1 MRAPAWVSSIL
12 DSKEV
17 PRYLVPEAARYL
29 QIPAPTLTSWV
40 AGRKYPVSD
49 GEKEFTPLIHRPEGD
64 PRLSFSNLVEAH
76 VLRALRTK
84 HKVPMKAVRMA
95 LDYAQERF
103 GIHRL
108 LLDDG
113 LRATPGEVFLQQL
126 DDLVNIGR
134 GGQKA
139 MKEILDRFLQRIDR
153 DVQGSP
159 LRLFP
164 FTRPTEQIAYGTLPR
179 LVVIDPVIA
188 SGRPITMRR
197 AIRTSTI
204 ADRFNAGESILDLVE
219 DYDLDAAEVEEAIR
233 YERPGQI
240 AA

>member
-1 MRAPAWVSSIL
+1 L
-12 DSKEV
+12 DPKEV
-17 PRYLVPEAARYL
+17 PRYPVPEAARYL
-29 QIPAPTLTSWV
+29 QIPASTLTSWV
-40 AGRKYPVSD
+40 AGRKYPVTA
-49 GEKEFTPLIHRPEGD
+49 GERDFPPLIHRPEPDD

-84 HKVPMKAVRMA
+84 HKVPIKAVRTA
-95 LDYAQERF
+95 LDYAQEKS
-103 GIHRL
+103 GIDRL

-113 LRATPGEVFLQQL
+113 LRATPGEVFLEQL

-134 GGQKA
+134 RGQTA
-139 MKEILDRFLQRIDR
+139 MKEILGRFLQRIDR
-153 DVQGSP
+153 DIQGSP

-164 FTRPTEQIAYGTLPR
+164 FTRPPEQIASGTIPR

-219 DYDLDAAEVEEAIR
+219 DCALDAAEVEEAIR
-233 YERPGQI
+233 YERPAQI

>member
-1 MRAPAWVSSIL
+1 
-12 DSKEV
+12 
-17 PRYLVPEAARYL
+17 
-29 QIPAPTLTSWV
+29 
-40 AGRKYPVSD
+40 
-49 GEKEFTPLIHRPEGD
+49 
-64 PRLSFSNLVEAH
+64 
-76 VLRALRTK
+76 
-84 HKVPMKAVRMA
+84 MKAVRTA
-95 LDYAQERF
+95 LDYAQEQF
-103 GIHRL
+103 DIDRL

-134 GGQKA
+134 GGQEV
-139 MKEILDRFLQRIDR
+139 MKEILERFLQRIDR

-164 FTRPTEQIAYGTLPR
+164 FTRPTEQIASGTTPR

-233 YERPGQI
+233 YERPAQI